1 MPKPNTAQ
9 LDEIQALNML
19 SPKARRNISRIIPF
33 GLIWLVSGWVFT
45 IVEWAVIGGPD
56 NLPSTVIHMDLQIF
70 IFSSLA
76 IMAVGLLVGTIELVY
91 LNDVLAKKSLA
102 KKILYKLL
110 IYILFFFAI
119 ILITFPLAASLELNT
134 NILDKRVWDKYF
146 SYLTSMA
153 HLSTL
158 LQLGAALVT
167 SLFYA
172 EISDNIGHGV
182 LINFFTGKYHKP
194 IEENRI
200 FLFLDMKSS
209 TTIAE
214 QLGHI
219 RYFELLR
226 EYYAGM
232 SDAIVQYA
240 GEVYQYVGD
249 EIIVSWKYESGIA
262 NNNCIR
268 CFFAMKESLR
278 ERAGW
283 FEQHF
288 GLAPTFKAGLHF
300 GRVTTGEIGELKKEI
315 IFTGD
320 VLNATARIQG
330 LCNTFGVSLL
340 LSADLVDSLDLGAE
354 FQASSLGKKELRG
367 KEEDLELYTITRT
380 KD

>member
-19 SPKARRNISRIIPF
+19 SPKARRNISRIFPF

-167 SLFYA
+167 SLFYS

-262 NNNCIR
+262 NNNCKK
-268 CFFAMKESLR
+268 ASGNE
-278 ERAGW
+278 
-283 FEQHF
+283 
-288 GLAPTFKAGLHF
+288 PAGLSS
-300 GRVTTGEIGELKKEI
+300 I
-315 IFTGD
+315 
-320 VLNATARIQG
+320 
-330 LCNTFGVSLL
+330 
-340 LSADLVDSLDLGAE
+340 SAWRPPSKPGSISGGSQQE
-354 FQASSLGKKELRG
+354 RSASSKRRSSLPEMCSMRRPAFRGCAIPLASACSFRQISWTAWISARNFRPARWGKKN
-367 KEEDLELYTITRT
+367 
-380 KD
+380 